1 MKKLLLLDADV
12 IMDLHTLGLFEKITK
27 TYEVSVARTVVD
39 EAQYFKSG
47 GKRHKIDIG
56 DSVTIIDNVD
66 IKSLM
71 HVRNEAKS
79 ISVEKAVKGQGI
91 TKRIYTRD
99 ILKKCLGSVLRTA
112 KPDAFNLKS

>member
-1 MKKLLLLDADV
+1 
-12 IMDLHTLGLFEKITK
+12 
-27 TYEVSVARTVVD
+27 
-39 EAQYFKSG
+39 
-47 GKRHKIDIG
+47 
-56 DSVTIIDNVD
+56 
-66 IKSLM
+66 M

-112 KPDAFNLKS
+112 KPDAFNLKADIRAGLERDAIIKSP